1 MRTSE
6 FHPTQTVDRAM
17 KKLDEAVEHGSL
29 TVHEKELITEFLDER
44 AAVKRQFSE
53 GRYFKVSSMLRR
65 FRELGFLAVPW
76 DEITIQQYRRAIG
89 DVRRKGYSDETVRDY
104 VVLTRLFYLWLVE
117 SGEVAGDIREI
128 GKVELPP
135 KPAPHIDP
143 DLLMSEQDI
152 VRMIAAA
159 DSPRDRAMIAV
170 WYECAMRAN
179 EVAGLTW
186 DCVVFEDRTAKIL
199 VEDTKEHTRRV
210 GFVITGLEYLIAW
223 RNIYP
228 GLPEGS
234 APVFPRKGTQEKMQY
249 GAMVYLLHRWQ
260 DRAGLRRTPTHYMR
274 KSRATNLVLQKTPE
288 YVVKSLVWNNQKT
301 TCYDAY
307 VHATDTDVRD
317 GLLENLGMKEP
328 TEAQRGVTPVVCP
341 GCRFTNAPGSRYCR
355 NCGLPLDAD
364 EQDVLQELEARVDA
378 ALEVRSL
385 GELSDAE
392 LMAELRR
399 RARGM

>member
-6 FHPTQTVDRAM
+6 FHPTQTVDRALR
-17 KKLDEAVEHGSL
+17 KLDEAVKQGSL
-29 TVHEKELITEFLDER
+29 TMRERELITEFLDER

-104 VVLTRLFYLWLVE
+104 VMLTRLFYVWLVE
-117 SGEVAGDIREI
+117 SGVVAGNVREI
-128 GKVELPP
+128 GKIELPP
-135 KPAPHIDP
+135 KPEPHIEP
-143 DLLMSEQDI
+143 ELLMSEQDI

-159 DSPRDRAMIAV
+159 DSPRDRAMISV

-199 VEDTKEHTRRV
+199 VEDTKEHTRRA
-210 GFVITGLEYLIAW
+210 GYVISGLEYLIAW

-228 GLPEGS
+228 GVPEGS

-249 GAMVYLLHRWQ
+249 GGLAYLLHQWQ

-288 YVVKSLVWNNQKT
+288 YVVKLMVWNNPKT

-307 VHATDTDVRD
+307 VHATETDVRD
-317 GLLENLGMKEP
+317 GLLVNYGMKEP
-328 TEAQRGVTPVVCP
+328 TEAQKAVTPVVCP

-355 NCGLPLDAD
+355 NCGMPLSEDG
-364 EQDVLQELEARVDA
+364 QDVLRELRERVDA
-378 ALEVRSL
+378 AMEIRSL
-385 GELSDAE
+385 RELSDAE

-399 RARGM
+399 RAR